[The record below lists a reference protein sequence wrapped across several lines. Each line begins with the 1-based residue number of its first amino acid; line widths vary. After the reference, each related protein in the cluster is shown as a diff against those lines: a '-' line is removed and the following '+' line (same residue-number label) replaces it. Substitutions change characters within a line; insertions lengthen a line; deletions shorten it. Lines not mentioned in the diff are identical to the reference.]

1 MCTHDRA
8 VNIKSPLGTVNI
20 DAFTGITINAPN
32 GDVNI
37 KGKNVNIEAGNKV
50 SIISGKNI
58 TPPDIGEPDY
68 RCGTPIWQ
76 ELKGWRGVGTFF
88 ANLGRGLRYGVAWFG
103 HNVLTEVPKG
113 ITGETAAAAADLSL
127 VRHMFEVLVKPVDG
141 TLLIKSKR
149 YLKLEAGSGT
159 AKIKSDRF
167 METKAK
173 KVDSVEKF
181 YKELIEGLVD
191 LNNKIAKF
199 YEEYAKLWEAAR
211 TAKANYAA
219 VAEAFLKK
227 PNVDDIVKKAFC
239 LTESIEGDTLNDEV
253 ELENLK
259 EGIIQFRGYTNHL
272 SDDIFLQNDNE
283 GKKKYV
289 IDNSICFANAI
300 INLHNYVMDF
310 PKLMDT
316 PDANIFMQAAM
327 NAFKKI
333 ADDDLDKWKRKYGDS
348 NPTSDFLEEQETLFT
363 KDVTQTLVKRKTS
376 ALYMVKVAN
385 DEDVKK
391 NKFLELGFD
400 ESDVVDSK
408 LKKDYNWKNFMTHF
422 DHATSH
428 GSMGRIYALEWFWEP
443 IKKRFKNPFGVIKEN
458 DVWGDKGGQILF
470 SDNDGA
476 TLHFDGEGLKSESQS
491 NLGNRDQLLKLLLS
505 IK

>member
-1 MCTHDRA
+1 MKNDGQEVEFFVTDT
-8 VNIKSPLGTVNI
+8 G
-20 DAFTGITINAPN
+20 TGIAPE
-32 GDVNI
+32 DLEDIFKTYVSRDAEAQ
-37 KGKNVNIEAGNKV
+37 KGYG
-50 SIISGKNI
+50 
-58 TPPDIGEPDY
+58 
-68 RCGTPIWQ
+68 
-76 ELKGWRGVGTFF
+76 
-88 ANLGRGLRYGVAWFG
+88 LG
-103 HNVLTEVPKG
+103 
-113 ITGETAAAAADLSL
+113 LSL
-127 VRHMFEVLVKPVDG
+127 CKIIVEKMGGTIGVDSKLGEGSTFYFTVPFEGSIGGMVRNGHTTTNSRTIRVTTHTNMQSAPLILVAEDEDSNYELVRIVLQ
-141 TLLIKSKR
+141 KR

>member
-1 MCTHDRA
+1 
-8 VNIKSPLGTVNI
+8 
-20 DAFTGITINAPN
+20 
-32 GDVNI
+32 
-37 KGKNVNIEAGNKV
+37 
-50 SIISGKNI
+50 
-58 TPPDIGEPDY
+58 
-68 RCGTPIWQ
+68 
-76 ELKGWRGVGTFF
+76 
-88 ANLGRGLRYGVAWFG
+88 
-103 HNVLTEVPKG
+103 
-113 ITGETAAAAADLSL
+113 
-127 VRHMFEVLVKPVDG
+127 MFEVLVKPVDG

-300 INLHNYVMDF
+300 INLHNYVLDF

-333 ADDDLDKWKRKYGDS
+333 ADEDLDKWKKKYGDS